1 MLISPSAVTPDH
13 FQAAC
18 QRLELSLGLVTADL
32 EAHLYTATRRRL
44 KVHP

>member
-18 QRLELSLGLVTADL
+18 QRLELSLGLATADL
-32 EAHLYTATRRRL
+32 EAHPYTATRRRL